1 MKLKELLAGLE
12 ILSANLDLET
22 EITGVSYDSRQVK
35 SGDLFVALSGYT
47 ADGHRFIP
55 QAMAAGAAAA
65 LCQTPPEDGTPYVQV
80 KDSRRA
86 LAVAGGNFF
95 GHPAEAMTMVGITGT
110 NGKTTTTYLLKAIL
124 EARGETVGL
133 IGTNQNMI
141 GQEVIPT
148 ERTTPESFELQKL
161 FARMRDAGCTYV
173 VMEVSSHALFLDRV
187 YGIRY
192 QVGVFTNLTQD
203 HLDFHK
209 TMEAY
214 CDAKALLFRSCE
226 TGVVNAADPW
236 TPRLPADSTCK
247 VISFSSV
254 SGSRAGA
261 AEPPRGKDCG
271 MDSLHGTGESGA
283 SEPRNPRPA
292 GGGACKANSLSGSC
306 PADLWSEN
314 ACLAA
319 DHVAFTAVYG
329 ETRVPVRVNIPGR
342 FMIDNALDVL
352 GAALALGIPLEES
365 AAVLARVPH
374 VKGRVEVVPTPG
386 KDYTVLIDYAHSPD
400 SLENVLTTVK
410 GFAKGRTVA
419 LFGCGGDRDKSKRP
433 KMGRVAAGT
442 ADFVIVTTDN
452 PRTERPAD
460 IIADILP
467 GLEGSGTPYEVV
479 EDRVEAI
486 RWAMDHARAGD
497 VIVLC
502 GKGHETYQ
510 EVGHEKR
517 HMDEREIVA
526 EYL

>member
-1 MKLKELLAGLE
+1 MKLKELLEGLE
-12 ILSANLDLET
+12 ILSAKADLET
-22 EITGVSYDSRQVK
+22 EIAQVCYDSRQVK
-35 SGDLFVALSGYT
+35 PGDLFVALSGYT
-47 ADGHRFIP
+47 VDGHKFIP
-55 QAMAAGAAAA
+55 QAMASGAAAV
-65 LCQTPPEDGTPYVQV
+65 LCQVPPEGEGIPYVQTA
-80 KDSRRA
+80 DSRRA
-86 LAVAGGNFF
+86 LAAVGANFF
-95 GHPAEAMTMVGITGT
+95 GHPARDMTMVGITGT
-110 NGKTTTTYLLKAIL
+110 NGKTTSTYLLKAIL
-124 EARGETVGL
+124 EARGETAGL

-141 GQEVIPT
+141 GQEVLPT

-187 YGIRY
+187 YGVPY
-192 QVGVFTNLTQD
+192 KVGVFTNLTQD

-209 TMEAY
+209 TMEDY
-214 CDAKALLFRSCE
+214 CDAKAILFRTCE

-236 TPRLPADSTCK
+236 TPRLLKDAACK
-247 VISFSSV
+247 VVTFSS
-254 SGSRAGA
+254 
-261 AEPPRGKDCG
+261 
-271 MDSLHGTGESGA
+271 TGE
-283 SEPRNPRPA
+283 
-292 GGGACKANSLSGSC
+292 
-306 PADLWSEN
+306 ADLRAED
-314 ACLAA
+314 AILAA

-329 ETRVPVRVNIPGR
+329 GERVPVRVNIPGH

-400 SLENVLTTVK
+400 SLVNVLTTVK

-419 LFGCGGDRDKSKRP
+419 LFGCGGDRDKAKRP
-433 KMGRVAAGT
+433 KMGRAAADL
-442 ADFVIVTTDN
+442 ADFAIVTTDN

-467 GLEGSGTPYEVV
+467 GLEGTGTPYEVI

-486 RWAMDHARAGD
+486 HWALDHARAGD

-526 EYL
+526 DYLSK